1 MVAREGLLLASFGYL
16 PAYAAGQGLY
26 ALVRS
31 ATQLPVSMDPS
42 RSTTVFLMI
51 LVMCMAS
58 AGLAMRRLADADP
71 AEIF

>member
-1 MVAREGLLLASFGYL
+1 
-16 PAYAAGQGLY
+16 
-26 ALVRS
+26 
-31 ATQLPVSMDPS
+31 
-42 RSTTVFLMI
+42 MI